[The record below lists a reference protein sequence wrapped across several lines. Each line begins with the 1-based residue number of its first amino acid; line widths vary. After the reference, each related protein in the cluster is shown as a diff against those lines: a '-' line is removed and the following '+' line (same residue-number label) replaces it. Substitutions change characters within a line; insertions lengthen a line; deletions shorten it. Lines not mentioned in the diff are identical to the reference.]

1 MGESY
6 TLKVR
11 RYDPESGQPA
21 YWHDYDVDLDPE
33 RSVLDGILQI
43 KDREDASLAI
53 RCSCRAAICGSC
65 GVRINGKASLACNT
79 RISEAAA
86 RGRDGAITVEPMGN
100 MPVIKDL
107 IVDMDAV
114 HWKKVQRVVPW
125 LLPDGPPPER
135 EYIVPA
141 EAMIDVTQ
149 SMACI
154 HCGVCVAAC
163 LSLEVDPEFI
173 GPAALAKAYRFV
185 GDPRDGATEERLHD
199 LAEDPHGIY
208 DCTHCFACIEVC
220 PKDVAPMSQ
229 IMRLRRRATGD
240 YEIKD
245 GNNGYGHE
253 KAFVTLVEKYGTLHE
268 AQLLPRSFGEG
279 SLVKGQL
286 TPSGA
291 KQLTRE
297 LPTAAR
303 GLMSGKVSPKKAL
316 VHPKLPDQKQV
327 RRIFK
332 EIESKDERLELNLYI
347 VGESGAEEEGAMAE
361 GGQEEVRLA
370 YWPGC
375 VSRGFT
381 PELHGSVAKVAPLLD
396 LELVELDRANCCG
409 AGVIAEHNQELVDT
423 LNARTFAM
431 AQDVEGAAG
440 MMNICST
447 CQGAQSECQERL
459 DASTAYRKHINTHL
473 SDESLAL
480 RAQSG
485 LVEQELPLAA
495 RRGGRAGRAARARR
509 AAARGAAHR
518 AVLRLLHRPP
528 DQAAGLLG
536 PPRAR
541 PVHRAADRGAGR
553 RAGGLRR
560 GAQVLRVPPDH
571 DEPHDLAAPGR
582 QAPRRRDRRR
592 RGLPR
597 HALPALPPEPGHAA
611 AGGGQASSSATST
624 SPCCT
629 CRSSWASRWA
639 SSPRS
644 SA

>member
-1 MGESY
+1 MPPESY
-6 TLKVR
+6 KLKVR

-21 YWHDYDVDLDPE
+21 YWRDYDVELDPE
-33 RSVLDGILQI
+33 RSVLDGILQV

-65 GVRINGKASLACNT
+65 GVRINGRTALACNT
-79 RISEAAA
+79 RISDAEKRAPN
-86 RGRDGAITVEPMGN
+86 GAITVEPMGN

-135 EYIVPA
+135 EYLVPA

-154 HCGVCVAAC
+154 HCGVCVGAC
-163 LSLEVDPEFI
+163 LSLEVDPEFV

-185 GDPRDGATEERLHD
+185 GDPRDGATEARLQD

-245 GNNGYGHE
+245 RNNGYGHE

-286 TPSGA
+286 SPSGA

-303 GLMSGKVSPKKAL
+303 GLKSGKVTPKKAL
-316 VHPKLPDQKQV
+316 THPKLPDQKQV
-327 RRIFK
+327 RTYFK

-347 VGESGAEEEGAMAE
+347 VGESGGEEEGAMAE
-361 GGQEEVRLA
+361 GGQE
-370 YWPGC
+370 G
-375 VSRGFT
+375 
-381 PELHGSVAKVAPLLD
+381 
-396 LELVELDRANCCG
+396 
-409 AGVIAEHNQELVDT
+409 
-423 LNARTFAM
+423 
-431 AQDVEGAAG
+431 
-440 MMNICST
+440 
-447 CQGAQSECQERL
+447 
-459 DASTAYRKHINTHL
+459 
-473 SDESLAL
+473 
-480 RAQSG
+480 
-485 LVEQELPLAA
+485 
-495 RRGGRAGRAARARR
+495 
-509 AAARGAAHR
+509 
-518 AVLRLLHRPP
+518 
-528 DQAAGLLG
+528 
-536 PPRAR
+536 
-541 PVHRAADRGAGR
+541 
-553 RAGGLRR
+553 
-560 GAQVLRVPPDH
+560 
-571 DEPHDLAAPGR
+571 
-582 QAPRRRDRRR
+582 
-592 RGLPR
+592 
-597 HALPALPPEPGHAA
+597 
-611 AGGGQASSSATST
+611 
-624 SPCCT
+624 
-629 CRSSWASRWA
+629 
-639 SSPRS
+639 
-644 SA
+644 